1 MVVDTRFELVTPAM
15 SMQCS
20 TAELIDRP
28 FEWRLFQLWGVQV
41 KPELQHMSGRHNPF
55 NFINQFTQMKRL

>member
-28 FEWRLFQLWGVQV
+28 KRSFSCDFETV
-41 KPELQHMSGRHNPF
+41 KSSQKPQQFGGFNHIGDCGLLAPRRHY
-55 NFINQFTQMKRL
+55 